1 MHQESVLTH
10 ELCSDVTW
18 EVSGASGTEFFG
30 SRLHPALALAQ
41 PAPGPPLALIGFR
54 PQDTGDPAVGSLI
67 AIDVASGQVQ
77 WRESAQKE
85 MRFLTGCVNDRAHE
99 AAHGAQ
105 FDAKS

>member
-30 SRLHPALALAQ
+30 SRLHPALALAH

-77 WRESAQKE
+77 WRADDVTPHSI
-85 MRFLTGCVNDRAHE
+85 FVDD
-99 AAHGAQ
+99 AAGVAVIGIEVR
-105 FDAKS
+105 SY